1 MPMKRNAHSRETR
14 NRIGASSLKQQL
26 AERQKADRLRKQ
38 LKKRVDKATD
48 SEEKAGLEQEQHIA
62 EVDWYY
68 TQYFPFMER
77 YVGLYPAVKAE
88 EDSGE
93 GPIAKRALHAERPP
107 MWKEI
112 EEAIE
117 KGQGALGRIQNRR
130 PEKEN
135 VTPSEEGPSGARSEK
150 VTTDKKSGKAKKE
163 TRKETK
169 KETKKEPKSE
179 STMHADRRR
188 ILYGKEEEERDPDAD
203 GTGFFA

>member
-1 MPMKRNAHSRETR
+1 MNC
-14 NRIGASSLKQQL
+14 RIIANTVTT
-26 AERQKADRLRKQ
+26 ERQKAERLRKQ
-38 LKKRVDKATD
+38 LKKRLDKATD
-48 SEEKAGLEQEQHIA
+48 PEEKAKLEEDHHIA

-68 TQYFPFMER
+68 TQFFPFMER
-77 YVGLYPAVKAE
+77 YIGLYPAAKAE
-88 EDSGE
+88 EVSSD

-112 EEAIE
+112 EEAME

-130 PEKEN
+130 PEKEQ
-135 VTPSEEGPSGARSEK
+135 VTPSEEGTSGVPAEK
-150 VTTDKKSGKAKKE
+150 ATTDKKSKDRTGKSAKA
-163 TRKETK
+163 K

-188 ILYGKEEEERDPDAD
+188 VLYGKEEEERDPDAD